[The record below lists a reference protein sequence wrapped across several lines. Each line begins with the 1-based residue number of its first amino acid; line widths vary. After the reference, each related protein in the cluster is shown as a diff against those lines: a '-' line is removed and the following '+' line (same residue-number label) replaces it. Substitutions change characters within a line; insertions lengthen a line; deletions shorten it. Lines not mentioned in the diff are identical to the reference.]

1 MRLAMRL
8 SAAAAIVLL
17 ALVPATLH
25 AQDARLEVRSDDG
38 LKSVLTRHVGKR
50 VTLVLT
56 TGPELSGVV
65 ASVGDH
71 VVHLTALTGREFF
84 DAVVGLDRVSA
95 VVVRVRG
102 Q

>member
-1 MRLAMRL
+1 MPLA
-8 SAAAAIVLL
+8 ATAVIVLF
-17 ALVPATLH
+17 ALGPTILQ
-25 AQDARLEVRSDDG
+25 AQDARLEVRSDDSV
-38 LKSVLTRHVGKR
+38 KSLLARHTGKR

-65 ASVGDH
+65 ASVGDQ
-71 VVHLTALTGREFF
+71 VVHLTALSGREFF